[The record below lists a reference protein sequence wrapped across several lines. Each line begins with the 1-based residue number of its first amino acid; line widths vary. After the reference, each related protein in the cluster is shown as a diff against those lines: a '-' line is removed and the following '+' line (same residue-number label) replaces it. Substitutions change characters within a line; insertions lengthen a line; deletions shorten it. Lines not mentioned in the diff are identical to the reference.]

1 MRVNY
6 APTKVGGLWGV
17 ALVLKIHD
25 HIPQLIQIQQT
36 LLIDSPSD
44 IFNP

>member
-1 MRVNY
+1 MIYRPVNY

-17 ALVLKIHD
+17 TQVLKIHD

-36 LLIDSPSD
+36 R
-44 IFNP
+44 